1 MTLSVNKIGLNN
13 QKISFGKG
21 MSGSGYHSDKDC
33 SSSSSSR
40 SYEEEAP
47 IYRAPKSSSNNRV
60 TREELLDKLS
70 QYADDPVM
78 VRIITQQLKNL
89 C

>member
-1 MTLSVNKIGLNN
+1 MTLSVNKIGLNT

-21 MSGSGYHSDKDC
+21 MSGSGYHSYKDC

-40 SYEEEAP
+40 GEEEAP

-89 C
+89 S

>member
-1 MTLSVNKIGLNN
+1 MTLSVHKIGLNT
-13 QKISFGKG
+13 QKIAFGKG
-21 MSGSGYHSDKDC
+21 SGKSC
-33 SSSSSSR
+33 SSSYSSR